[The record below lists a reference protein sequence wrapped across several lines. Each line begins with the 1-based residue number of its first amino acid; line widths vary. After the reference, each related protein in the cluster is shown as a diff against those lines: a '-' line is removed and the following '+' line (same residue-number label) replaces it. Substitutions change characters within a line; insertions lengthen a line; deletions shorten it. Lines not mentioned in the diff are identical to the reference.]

1 MSDFYSQNDY
11 RSYLQHHGIKGMHWG
26 EQNGPPYPLST
37 KVHNMVVRNR
47 ARRAEKRR
55 EKILHD
61 PKKLVKHAPEFTK
74 EEIDNAVAK
83 LDSIDQ
89 ARRRIRPTAKEVA
102 AAKKAEAAQRNAADN
117 QLAKKIDKYAP
128 NAAALEKNVEKFN
141 NQELREA
148 IDRVNNRQRVF
159 DTKISEMN
167 RPKRFLDT
175 GLGYMNTGIDI
186 AKKIK
191 EIKSLLTPK
200 YDENGFT
207 EDQRMAYL
215 RVKKAQKDGVEW
227 LAGDQ
232 KALNNYIS
240 IQKDNRSVA
249 KEADKAKKDKNFE
262 ILRNEI
268 AKKDREIEAL
278 QESLDI
284 AMRQNVSGANG
295 RRGRRWRQQATAA
308 TEACCTSMSQ
318 AEQEM
323 ENDYTY
329 AFQMSSEHTRDRSF
343 AMSGVD
349 EILSV
354 KFSDISI

>member
-26 EQNGPPYPLST
+26 EQHGPPYPLST
-37 KVHNMVVRNR
+37 KVHDMVVRNR
-47 ARRAEKRR
+47 ARRADKRR
-55 EKILHD
+55 QKILHD
-61 PKKLVKHAPEFTK
+61 PRKLVKYAPEFTK

-89 ARRRIRPTAKEVA
+89 ARKRIKPTAKEIT
-102 AAKKAEAAQRNAADN
+102 AAKKAEAAQRNTADS

-128 NAAALEKNVEKFN
+128 NAAALEKNISQFN

-232 KALNNYIS
+232 KALNNYLS

-262 ILRNEI
+262 NLRNEI
-268 AKKDREIEAL
+268 AERDREIEAL
-278 QESLDI
+278 QESLNI
-284 AMRQNVSGANG
+284 AMSQNVSGANG
-295 RRGRRWRQQATAA
+295 RRARRWRHQATAS
-308 TEACCTSMSQ
+308 TEACCTSMNQ

-323 ENDYTY
+323 GNDYTY
-329 AFQMSSEHTRDRSF
+329 IFQMGSDYEIHHSSI
-343 AMSGVD
+343 D

-354 KFSDISI
+354 KFSDIVI